1 MIQKIQILILLN
13 FLLANTAFC
22 KELPALFEVK
32 IPDDQ
37 YTNTNDGLNKA
48 FNRLIQKLSGSRSK
62 KLLWKIGDAQFNKI
76 EFVSS
81 YSTELIGE
89 QEFLSVKFNGEALI
103 PKLRKIGIPLIG
115 FNRPVIMILFQID
128 TGESAPIYL
137 SSSKLSNSLASEIK
151 QTFKNIAIERGVY
164 LELPEFDLEDQNLLN
179 QANIL
184 FSPANYIQEKFYND
198 AFLNIELVRIGINQW
213 SVNGDFMSISPLQE
227 KQVIEFFRNAV
238 HEFLDDLLE
247 VKPLEP
253 GVSGERVMVSI
264 QGLKNFQDF
273 QSVESEL
280 DKIFAIKS
288 RSFHAFERTKI
299 DYIAQLFQT
308 KDSLMKEL
316 KGSTKF
322 LIKEYNADSNQLKLE
337 YLNKQ

>member
-1 MIQKIQILILLN
+1 MSQKIKILLLLN
-13 FLLANTAFC
+13 FLLVNMAFS

-32 IPDDQ
+32 IPVDQ

-48 FNRLIQKLSGSRSK
+48 FNRLIHKLSGSRSK
-62 KLLWKIGDAQFNKI
+62 KFLWRIGDAQLNKI

-89 QEFLSVKFNGEALI
+89 EEFLSVKFNSEALI
-103 PKLRKIGIPLIG
+103 PELRKIGTPLIG
-115 FNRPVIMILFQID
+115 FNRPVILILFKID
-128 TGESAPIYL
+128 TGESAPVYL
-137 SSSKLSNSLASEIK
+137 SSGTSSDQFASEIK
-151 QTFKNIAIERGVY
+151 QTFKNIALERGVY

-184 FSPANYIQEKFYND
+184 FSPSNYIQEKFYND

-213 SVNGDFMSISPLQE
+213 SINGDLKTISPLQE
-227 KQVIEFFRNAV
+227 KQVIEFFQNAI
-238 HEFLDDLLE
+238 HEFLDEFLE

-253 GVSGERVMVSI
+253 GASGERVMVTI
-264 QGLKNFQDF
+264 QGLNNYQDF

-288 RSFHAFERTKI
+288 RSFHAFQRTKI
-299 DYIAQLFQT
+299 DYTTQLFLT
-308 KDSLMKEL
+308 KDSLIKEL
-316 KGSTKF
+316 RGSTKL
-322 LIKEYNADSNQLKLE
+322 LIKEYNKDTKHLKLE
-337 YLNKQ
+337 YLN

>member
-1 MIQKIQILILLN
+1 MIQKIKILILLN
-13 FLLANTAFC
+13 VLMANIAFT

-32 IPDDQ
+32 IPEDQ

-48 FNRLIQKLSGSRSK
+48 FNQLIQKLSGSRSK
-62 KLLWKIGDAQFNKI
+62 KFLWRIGDAQLNKI

-89 QEFLSVKFNGEALI
+89 QEFLSVRFNGESLI
-103 PKLRKIGIPLIG
+103 PELRKIGTPLIG
-115 FNRPVIMILFQID
+115 FNRPVILILFKID
-128 TGESAPIYL
+128 TGESAPVYL
-137 SSSKLSNSLASEIK
+137 SSSSSSDQLAAEIK
-151 QTFKNIAIERGVY
+151 QALKNIALERGVY

-184 FSPANYIQEKFYND
+184 FSPSNYIEEKFYND
-198 AFLNIELVRIGINQW
+198 AFLAIELVRIGINQW
-213 SVNGDFMSISPLQE
+213 SVNGDLKSISPLQE
-227 KQVIEFFRNAV
+227 KQVIEFFKNAV

-253 GVSGERVMVSI
+253 GALGERVMVSI

-299 DYIAQLFQT
+299 DYMTQLFQT

-316 KGSTKF
+316 RGSTKF
-322 LIKEYNADSNQLKLE
+322 LIKEYNVDTNQLKLE
-337 YLNKQ
+337 YLN

>member
-1 MIQKIQILILLN
+1 MIQKIKILLLLN
-13 FLLANTAFC
+13 FLLANTTFS

-62 KLLWKIGDAQFNKI
+62 KFLWRIGDAQLNKI

-81 YSTELIGE
+81 YSIELIGE
-89 QEFLSVKFNGEALI
+89 QEFLNVKFNGDALI
-103 PKLRKIGIPLIG
+103 PELRKIGTPLIG
-115 FNRPVIMILFQID
+115 FNRPVILILLKID

-137 SSSKLSNSLASEIK
+137 GSSTSIDMLPAEIK
-151 QTFKNIAIERGVY
+151 QIFKNIALERGVY
-164 LELPEFDLEDQNLLN
+164 LELPEFDLEDQNVLN
-179 QANIL
+179 QPNIL
-184 FSPANYIQEKFYND
+184 FSPSNYIQKKFYND
-198 AFLNIELVRIGINQW
+198 AFLAIELVRVGINQW
-213 SVNGDFMSISPLQE
+213 SVNGDLQTISPLQE
-227 KQVIEFFRNAV
+227 KQVTAFFQNAV
-238 HEFLDDLLE
+238 HEFLDDFLE

-253 GVSGERVMVSI
+253 GASGDRVMVSI
-264 QGLKNFQDF
+264 QGLNNFKDF

-288 RSFHAFERTKI
+288 RSFHSFERTKI
-299 DYIAQLFQT
+299 DYITQLFQT

-316 KGSTKF
+316 RGSTKF
-322 LIKEYNADSNQLKLE
+322 LIKEFNSDTNQLKLE
-337 YLNKQ
+337 YLN

>member
-1 MIQKIQILILLN
+1 MSQKIKILLLLN
-13 FLLANTAFC
+13 FLLVNMAFS

-32 IPDDQ
+32 IPVDQ

-62 KLLWKIGDAQFNKI
+62 KFLWRIGDAQLNKI

-89 QEFLSVKFNGEALI
+89 QEFLSVKFNSEALI
-103 PKLRKIGIPLIG
+103 PELRKIGTPLIG
-115 FNRPVIMILFQID
+115 FNRPVILMLFKID
-128 TGESAPIYL
+128 TGESTPVYL
-137 SSSKLSNSLASEIK
+137 DNSASTDLMSAKIK
-151 QTFKNIAIERGVY
+151 QTFMDIALQRGVY

-179 QANIL
+179 QTNIL
-184 FSPANYIQEKFYND
+184 FSPSEYIQEKFYND
-198 AFLNIELVRIGINQW
+198 AFLVIDLVRVGINQW
-213 SVNGDFMSISPLQE
+213 SVGGDLKTIAPLQE
-227 KQVIEFFRNAV
+227 KQVIEFFENTIHA
-238 HEFLDDLLE
+238 FLDELLE

-253 GVSGERVMVSI
+253 GTPGERLMVSI
-264 QGLKNFQDF
+264 QGLNNFQDF

-288 RSFHAFERTKI
+288 RSFHAFQRTKI
-299 DYIAQLFQT
+299 DYMTQLFQT

-316 KGSTKF
+316 RGSTKF
-322 LIKEYNADSNQLKLE
+322 LIKEYNADTNHLKLE
-337 YLNKQ
+337 YLN

>member
-1 MIQKIQILILLN
+1 MSQKIKILLLLN
-13 FLLANTAFC
+13 FLLVNMAFS

-32 IPDDQ
+32 IPVDQ

-48 FNRLIQKLSGSRSK
+48 FNRLIHKLSGSRSK
-62 KLLWKIGDAQFNKI
+62 KFLWRIGDAQLNKI

-89 QEFLSVKFNGEALI
+89 EEFLSVKFNSEALI
-103 PKLRKIGIPLIG
+103 PELRKIGTPLIG
-115 FNRPVIMILFQID
+115 FNRPVILILFKID
-128 TGESAPIYL
+128 TGESAPVYL
-137 SSSKLSNSLASEIK
+137 SSGTSSDQFASEIK
-151 QTFKNIAIERGVY
+151 QTFKNIALERGVY

-184 FSPANYIQEKFYND
+184 FSPSNYIQEKFYND

-213 SVNGDFMSISPLQE
+213 SINGDLKTISPLQE
-227 KQVIEFFRNAV
+227 KQVIEFFQNAI
-238 HEFLDDLLE
+238 HEFLDEFLE

-253 GVSGERVMVSI
+253 GASGERVMVTI
-264 QGLKNFQDF
+264 QGLNNYQDF

-288 RSFHAFERTKI
+288 RSFHAFQRTKI
-299 DYIAQLFQT
+299 DYTTQLFLT
-308 KDSLMKEL
+308 KDSLIKEL
-316 KGSTKF
+316 RGSTKF
-322 LIKEYNADSNQLKLE
+322 LIKEYNEDTKHLLLE
-337 YLNKQ
+337 YLN

>member
-1 MIQKIQILILLN
+1 MIQKIKILILLN
-13 FLLANTAFC
+13 VLMANIAFT

-32 IPDDQ
+32 IPEDQ

-62 KLLWKIGDAQFNKI
+62 KFLWRIGDAQLNKI

-89 QEFLSVKFNGEALI
+89 QEFLSVRFNGESLI
-103 PKLRKIGIPLIG
+103 PELRKIGTPLIG
-115 FNRPVIMILFQID
+115 FNRPVILILFKID
-128 TGESAPIYL
+128 TGESAPVYL
-137 SSSKLSNSLASEIK
+137 SSSSSSDQLAAEIK
-151 QTFKNIAIERGVY
+151 QALKNIALERGVY

-184 FSPANYIQEKFYND
+184 FSPSNYIEEKFYND
-198 AFLNIELVRIGINQW
+198 AFLAIELVRIGINQW
-213 SVNGDFMSISPLQE
+213 SVNGDLKSISPLQE
-227 KQVIEFFRNAV
+227 KQVIEFFKNAV

-253 GVSGERVMVSI
+253 GASGERMMVSI

-288 RSFHAFERTKI
+288 RSFHSFERTKI
-299 DYIAQLFQT
+299 DYITQLFQT

-316 KGSTKF
+316 RGSTKF
-322 LIKEYNADSNQLKLE
+322 LIKEYNADTNQLKLE
-337 YLNKQ
+337 YLN

>member
-1 MIQKIQILILLN
+1 MIQKIKILILLN
-13 FLLANTAFC
+13 VLMANIAFT

-32 IPDDQ
+32 IPEDQ

-62 KLLWKIGDAQFNKI
+62 KFLWRIGDAQLNKI

-89 QEFLSVKFNGEALI
+89 QEFLSVRFNGESLI
-103 PKLRKIGIPLIG
+103 PELRKIGTPLIG
-115 FNRPVIMILFQID
+115 FNRPVILILFKID
-128 TGESAPIYL
+128 TGESAPVYL
-137 SSSKLSNSLASEIK
+137 SSSSSSDQLAAEIK
-151 QTFKNIAIERGVY
+151 QALKNIALERGVY

-184 FSPANYIQEKFYND
+184 FSPSNYIEEKFYND
-198 AFLNIELVRIGINQW
+198 AFLAIELVRIGINQW
-213 SVNGDFMSISPLQE
+213 SINGDLKSISPLQE
-227 KQVIEFFRNAV
+227 KQVIEFFKNAV

-247 VKPLEP
+247 VKSLEP
-253 GVSGERVMVSI
+253 GASGERVMVSI

-288 RSFHAFERTKI
+288 RSFHSFERTKI
-299 DYIAQLFQT
+299 DYITQLFQT

-316 KGSTKF
+316 RGSTKF
-322 LIKEYNADSNQLKLE
+322 LIKEYNADTNQLKLE
-337 YLNKQ
+337 YLN

>member
-1 MIQKIQILILLN
+1 M
-13 FLLANTAFC
+13 AFS

-32 IPDDQ
+32 IPVDQ

-62 KLLWKIGDAQFNKI
+62 KFLWRIGDAQLNKI

-89 QEFLSVKFNGEALI
+89 EEFLSVKFNSEALI
-103 PKLRKIGIPLIG
+103 PELRKIGTPLIG
-115 FNRPVIMILFQID
+115 FNRPVILILFKID
-128 TGESAPIYL
+128 TGESAPVYL
-137 SSSKLSNSLASEIK
+137 DSSASTDLMSSKIK
-151 QTFKNIAIERGVY
+151 QTLTDIALQRGVY

-184 FSPANYIQEKFYND
+184 FSPSNHIQEKFYND
-198 AFLNIELVRIGINQW
+198 AFLDIELVRIGINQW
-213 SVNGDFMSISPLQE
+213 SINGDLKTISPLQE
-227 KQVIEFFRNAV
+227 KQVIEFFQNSV
-238 HEFLDDLLE
+238 HKFLDALLE

-253 GVSGERVMVSI
+253 GASGESMMVSI
-264 QGLKNFQDF
+264 QGLNNYQDF

-288 RSFHAFERTKI
+288 RSFHAFQRTKI
-299 DYIAQLFQT
+299 DYMTQLFQT

-316 KGSTKF
+316 RGSTKF
-322 LIKEYNADSNQLKLE
+322 LIKEYNADTNHLKLE
-337 YLNKQ
+337 YLN

>member
-1 MIQKIQILILLN
+1 MIQKIKILILLN
-13 FLLANTAFC
+13 VLMANIAFT

-32 IPDDQ
+32 IPEDQ

-62 KLLWKIGDAQFNKI
+62 KFLWRIGDAQLNKI

-89 QEFLSVKFNGEALI
+89 QEFLSVRFNGESLI
-103 PKLRKIGIPLIG
+103 PELRKIGTPLIG
-115 FNRPVIMILFQID
+115 FNRPVILILFKID
-128 TGESAPIYL
+128 TGESAPVYL
-137 SSSKLSNSLASEIK
+137 SSSSSSDQLAAEIK
-151 QTFKNIAIERGVY
+151 QTLKNIALERGVY

-184 FSPANYIQEKFYND
+184 FSPSNYIEEKFYND
-198 AFLNIELVRIGINQW
+198 AFLAIELVRIGINQW
-213 SVNGDFMSISPLQE
+213 SVNGDLKSISTLQE
-227 KQVIEFFRNAV
+227 KQVIEFFKNAV

-253 GVSGERVMVSI
+253 GASGERMMVSI

-288 RSFHAFERTKI
+288 RSFHSFERTKI
-299 DYIAQLFQT
+299 DYITQLFQT

-316 KGSTKF
+316 RGSTKF
-322 LIKEYNADSNQLKLE
+322 LIKEYNADTNQLKLE
-337 YLNKQ
+337 YLN

>member
-1 MIQKIQILILLN
+1 M
-13 FLLANTAFC
+13 ANTAFT

-62 KLLWKIGDAQFNKI
+62 KFLWRIGDAQLNKI

-103 PKLRKIGIPLIG
+103 PELRKIGTPLIG
-115 FNRPVIMILFQID
+115 FNRPVILILFKID
-128 TGESAPIYL
+128 TGESSPVYL
-137 SSSKLSNSLASEIK
+137 SSSSSSSKLDLEIK
-151 QTFKNIAIERGVY
+151 QVFKNIALERGVY

-184 FSPANYIQEKFYND
+184 FSPSNYIQDKFYND
-198 AFLNIELVRIGINQW
+198 AFLAIDLVRIGINQW
-213 SVNGDFMSISPLQE
+213 SVDGDLKTISPLQE
-227 KQVIEFFRNAV
+227 KQVIEFFQNAI

-253 GVSGERVMVSI
+253 GESGERMMVSI
-264 QGLKNFQDF
+264 HGLSNFQDF

-288 RSFHAFERTKI
+288 RSFHTFERTKI
-299 DYIAQLFQT
+299 NYLTQLFQT
-308 KDSLMKEL
+308 KDSLIKEL
-316 KGSTKF
+316 RGSTKF
-322 LIKEYNADSNQLKLE
+322 LIKEYNADNNELKLE
-337 YLNKQ
+337 YLN

>member
-1 MIQKIQILILLN
+1 M
-13 FLLANTAFC
+13 ANTAFT

-62 KLLWKIGDAQFNKI
+62 KFLWRIGDAQLNKI

-103 PKLRKIGIPLIG
+103 PELRKIGTPLIG
-115 FNRPVIMILFQID
+115 FNRPVILILFKID
-128 TGESAPIYL
+128 TGESSPVYL
-137 SSSKLSNSLASEIK
+137 SSSSSSSKLDLEIK
-151 QTFKNIAIERGVY
+151 QVFKNIALERGVY

-184 FSPANYIQEKFYND
+184 FSPSNYIQDKFYND
-198 AFLNIELVRIGINQW
+198 AFLAIDLVRIGINQW
-213 SVNGDFMSISPLQE
+213 SVDGDLKTISPLQE
-227 KQVIEFFRNAV
+227 KQVIEFFQNAI
-238 HEFLDDLLE
+238 HKFLDDLLE

-253 GVSGERVMVSI
+253 GASGERMMVSI
-264 QGLKNFQDF
+264 HGLSDFQDF

-288 RSFHAFERTKI
+288 RSFHTFERTKI
-299 DYIAQLFQT
+299 NYLTQLFQT
-308 KDSLMKEL
+308 KDSLIKEL
-316 KGSTKF
+316 RGSTKF
-322 LIKEYNADSNQLKLE
+322 LIKQYNADNNELKLE
-337 YLNKQ
+337 YLN

>member
-1 MIQKIQILILLN
+1 MIQKIKILILLN
-13 FLLANTAFC
+13 FLMANIVFT

-32 IPDDQ
+32 IPEDQ

-62 KLLWKIGDAQFNKI
+62 KFLWRIGDAQLNKI

-89 QEFLSVKFNGEALI
+89 QEFLSVRFNGESLI
-103 PKLRKIGIPLIG
+103 PELRKIGTPLIG
-115 FNRPVIMILFQID
+115 FNRPVILILFKID
-128 TGESAPIYL
+128 TGESAPVYL
-137 SSSKLSNSLASEIK
+137 SSSSSSDQLAAEIK
-151 QTFKNIAIERGVY
+151 QALKNIALERGVY

-184 FSPANYIQEKFYND
+184 FSPSNYIEEKFYND
-198 AFLNIELVRIGINQW
+198 AFLAIELVRIGINQW
-213 SVNGDFMSISPLQE
+213 SVNGDLKSISPLQE
-227 KQVIEFFRNAV
+227 KQVIEFFKNAV

-253 GVSGERVMVSI
+253 GALGERVMVSI

-299 DYIAQLFQT
+299 DYMTQLFQT

-316 KGSTKF
+316 RGSTKF
-322 LIKEYNADSNQLKLE
+322 LIKEYNADTNHLKLE
-337 YLNKQ
+337 YLN

>member
-1 MIQKIQILILLN
+1 MSQKIKILLLLN
-13 FLLANTAFC
+13 FLLVNMAFS

-32 IPDDQ
+32 IPVDQ

-48 FNRLIQKLSGSRSK
+48 FNRLIHKLSGSRSK
-62 KLLWKIGDAQFNKI
+62 KFLWRIGDAQLNKI

-89 QEFLSVKFNGEALI
+89 EEFLSVKFNSEALI
-103 PKLRKIGIPLIG
+103 PELRKIGTPLIG
-115 FNRPVIMILFQID
+115 FNRPVILILFKID
-128 TGESAPIYL
+128 TGESAPVYL
-137 SSSKLSNSLASEIK
+137 SSGTSSDQFASEIK
-151 QTFKNIAIERGVY
+151 QTFNNIALERGVY

-184 FSPANYIQEKFYND
+184 FSPSNYIQEKFYND

-213 SVNGDFMSISPLQE
+213 SINGDLKTISPLQE
-227 KQVIEFFRNAV
+227 KQVIEFFQNAI
-238 HEFLDDLLE
+238 HEFLDEFLE

-253 GVSGERVMVSI
+253 GASGERVMVTI
-264 QGLKNFQDF
+264 QGLNNYQDF

-288 RSFHAFERTKI
+288 RSFHAFQRTKI
-299 DYIAQLFQT
+299 DYTTQLFLT
-308 KDSLMKEL
+308 KDSLIKEL
-316 KGSTKF
+316 RGSTKF
-322 LIKEYNADSNQLKLE
+322 LIKEYNEDTQHLKLE
-337 YLNKQ
+337 YLN

>member
-1 MIQKIQILILLN
+1 M
-13 FLLANTAFC
+13 AFS

-32 IPDDQ
+32 IPVDQ

-62 KLLWKIGDAQFNKI
+62 KFLWRIGDAQLNKI

-89 QEFLSVKFNGEALI
+89 EEFLSVKFNSEALI
-103 PKLRKIGIPLIG
+103 PELRKIGTPLIG
-115 FNRPVIMILFQID
+115 FNRPVILLLFKMD
-128 TGESAPIYL
+128 TGESAPVYL
-137 SSSKLSNSLASEIK
+137 DSSASTDLMSSKIK
-151 QTFKNIAIERGVY
+151 QTLTDIALQRGVY

-184 FSPANYIQEKFYND
+184 FSPSNYMQEKFYND
-198 AFLNIELVRIGINQW
+198 AFLDIELVRIGINQW
-213 SVNGDFMSISPLQE
+213 SINGDLKTISPLQE
-227 KQVIEFFRNAV
+227 KQVIEFFQNAV

-253 GVSGERVMVSI
+253 GASGESMMVSI
-264 QGLKNFQDF
+264 QGLNNYQDF

-299 DYIAQLFQT
+299 DYITQLFQT

-316 KGSTKF
+316 RGSTKF
-322 LIKEYNADSNQLKLE
+322 LIKEYNADTNQLKLE
-337 YLNKQ
+337 YLN

>member
-1 MIQKIQILILLN
+1 M
-13 FLLANTAFC
+13 ANTAFT

-62 KLLWKIGDAQFNKI
+62 KFLWRIGDAQLNKI

-103 PKLRKIGIPLIG
+103 PELRKIGTPLIG
-115 FNRPVIMILFQID
+115 FNRPVILILFKID
-128 TGESAPIYL
+128 TGESSPVYL
-137 SSSKLSNSLASEIK
+137 SSSSSSSKLDLEIK
-151 QTFKNIAIERGVY
+151 QVFKNIALERGVY

-184 FSPANYIQEKFYND
+184 FSPSNYIQDKFYND
-198 AFLNIELVRIGINQW
+198 AFLAIDLVRIGINQW
-213 SVNGDFMSISPLQE
+213 SVDGDLKTISPLQE
-227 KQVIEFFRNAV
+227 KQVIEFFQNAI

-253 GVSGERVMVSI
+253 GASGERMMVSI
-264 QGLKNFQDF
+264 HGLSDFQDF

-288 RSFHAFERTKI
+288 RSFHTFERTKI
-299 DYIAQLFQT
+299 DYLTQLFQT
-308 KDSLMKEL
+308 KDSLIKEL
-316 KGSTKF
+316 RGSTKF
-322 LIKEYNADSNQLKLE
+322 LIKEYNADNNELKLE
-337 YLNKQ
+337 YLN

>member
-1 MIQKIQILILLN
+1 MSQKIKILLLLN
-13 FLLANTAFC
+13 FLLVNMAFS

-32 IPDDQ
+32 IPVDQ

-48 FNRLIQKLSGSRSK
+48 FNRLIHKLSGSRSK
-62 KLLWKIGDAQFNKI
+62 KFLWRIGDAQLNKI

-89 QEFLSVKFNGEALI
+89 EEFLSVKFNSEALI
-103 PKLRKIGIPLIG
+103 PELRKIGTPLIG
-115 FNRPVIMILFQID
+115 FNRPVILILFKID
-128 TGESAPIYL
+128 TGESAPVYL
-137 SSSKLSNSLASEIK
+137 SSGTSSDQFASEIK
-151 QTFKNIAIERGVY
+151 QTFKNIALERGVY

-184 FSPANYIQEKFYND
+184 FSPSNYIQEKFYND

-213 SVNGDFMSISPLQE
+213 SINGDLKTISPLQE
-227 KQVIEFFRNAV
+227 KQVIEFFENAI
-238 HEFLDDLLE
+238 HEFLDEFLE

-253 GVSGERVMVSI
+253 GASGERVMVTI
-264 QGLKNFQDF
+264 QGLNNYQDF

-288 RSFHAFERTKI
+288 RSFHAFQRTKI
-299 DYIAQLFQT
+299 DYTTQLFLT
-308 KDSLMKEL
+308 KDSLIKEL
-316 KGSTKF
+316 RGSTKF
-322 LIKEYNADSNQLKLE
+322 LIKEYNEDTQHLKLE
-337 YLNKQ
+337 YLN

>member
-1 MIQKIQILILLN
+1 MSQKIKILLLLN
-13 FLLANTAFC
+13 FLLVNMAFS
-22 KELPALFEVK
+22 KELPALFEIK
-32 IPDDQ
+32 IPVDQ

-62 KLLWKIGDAQFNKI
+62 KFLWRIGDAQLNKI

-81 YSTELIGE
+81 YSTELVGE
-89 QEFLSVKFNGEALI
+89 EEFLSVKFNSEALI
-103 PKLRKIGIPLIG
+103 PELRKIGTPLIG
-115 FNRPVIMILFQID
+115 FNRPVILILFKMD
-128 TGESAPIYL
+128 TGESAPVYL
-137 SSSKLSNSLASEIK
+137 DSSASDELMSAKIK
-151 QTFKNIAIERGVY
+151 QTLIDIALQRGVY

-184 FSPANYIQEKFYND
+184 FSPSNYIQEKFYND
-198 AFLNIELVRIGINQW
+198 AFLDIELVRIGINQW
-213 SVNGDFMSISPLQE
+213 SINGDLKTISPLQE
-227 KQVIEFFRNAV
+227 KQVIEFFQNAV

-253 GVSGERVMVSI
+253 GASGEWMMVSI
-264 QGLKNFQDF
+264 QGLNNFEDF

-288 RSFHAFERTKI
+288 RSFHAFQRTKI
-299 DYIAQLFQT
+299 DYMTQLFQT

-316 KGSTKF
+316 RGSTKF
-322 LIKEYNADSNQLKLE
+322 LIKEYNADTNHLKLE
-337 YLNKQ
+337 YLN

>member
-1 MIQKIQILILLN
+1 M
-13 FLLANTAFC
+13 AFS

-32 IPDDQ
+32 IPVDQ

-62 KLLWKIGDAQFNKI
+62 KFLWRIGDAQLNKI

-81 YSTELIGE
+81 YSTELVGE
-89 QEFLSVKFNGEALI
+89 EEFLSVKFNSEALI
-103 PKLRKIGIPLIG
+103 PELRKIGTPLIG
-115 FNRPVIMILFQID
+115 FNRPVILILFKMD
-128 TGESAPIYL
+128 TGESAPVYL
-137 SSSKLSNSLASEIK
+137 DSSVSTDLMSAKIK
-151 QTFKNIAIERGVY
+151 QTLIDIALQRGVY

-184 FSPANYIQEKFYND
+184 FSPSNYIQEKFYND
-198 AFLNIELVRIGINQW
+198 AFLDIELVRIGINQW
-213 SVNGDFMSISPLQE
+213 SINGDLKTISPLQE
-227 KQVIEFFRNAV
+227 KQVIEFFQNAV

-253 GVSGERVMVSI
+253 GASGEWMMVSI
-264 QGLKNFQDF
+264 QGLNNFEDF

-288 RSFHAFERTKI
+288 RSFHAFQPTKI
-299 DYIAQLFQT
+299 DYITKLFQT
-308 KDSLMKEL
+308 TDSLVREL
-316 KGSTKF
+316 RGSTKF
-322 LIKEYNADSNQLKLE
+322 LIKEYNSDTNHLKLE
-337 YLNKQ
+337 YLN

>member
-1 MIQKIQILILLN
+1 
-13 FLLANTAFC
+13 
-22 KELPALFEVK
+22 LFEVK

-62 KLLWKIGDAQFNKI
+62 KFLWRIGDAQLNKI

-103 PKLRKIGIPLIG
+103 PELRKIGTPLIG
-115 FNRPVIMILFQID
+115 FNRPVILILFKID
-128 TGESAPIYL
+128 TGESSPVYL
-137 SSSKLSNSLASEIK
+137 SSSSSSSKLDLEIK
-151 QTFKNIAIERGVY
+151 QVFKNIALERGVY

-184 FSPANYIQEKFYND
+184 FSPSNYIQDKFYND
-198 AFLNIELVRIGINQW
+198 AFLAIDLVRIGINQW
-213 SVNGDFMSISPLQE
+213 SVDGDLKTISPLQE
-227 KQVIEFFRNAV
+227 KQVIEFFQNAI
-238 HEFLDDLLE
+238 HKFLDDLLE

-253 GVSGERVMVSI
+253 GASGERMMVSI
-264 QGLKNFQDF
+264 HGLSDFQDF

-288 RSFHAFERTKI
+288 RSFHTFERTKI
-299 DYIAQLFQT
+299 NYLTQLFQT
-308 KDSLMKEL
+308 KDSLIKEL
-316 KGSTKF
+316 RGSTKF
-322 LIKEYNADSNQLKLE
+322 LIKEYNADNNELKLE
-337 YLNKQ
+337 YLN

>member
-1 MIQKIQILILLN
+1 MIQKIKILILLN
-13 FLLANTAFC
+13 VLMANIAFT

-32 IPDDQ
+32 IPEDQ

-62 KLLWKIGDAQFNKI
+62 KFLWRIGDAQLNKI

-89 QEFLSVKFNGEALI
+89 QEFLSVRFNGESLI
-103 PKLRKIGIPLIG
+103 PELRKIGMPLIG
-115 FNRPVIMILFQID
+115 FNRPVILIFFKID
-128 TGESAPIYL
+128 TGESAPVYL
-137 SSSKLSNSLASEIK
+137 SSSPSSDQLAAEIK
-151 QTFKNIAIERGVY
+151 QTLKNIALERGVY

-184 FSPANYIQEKFYND
+184 FSPSNYIQEKFYND
-198 AFLNIELVRIGINQW
+198 AFLAIELVRIGINQW
-213 SVNGDFMSISPLQE
+213 SVNGDLKSISPLQE
-227 KQVIEFFRNAV
+227 KQVIEFFNNAV

-253 GVSGERVMVSI
+253 GALGERVMVSI

-299 DYIAQLFQT
+299 DYMTQLFQT
-308 KDSLMKEL
+308 TDSLMKEL
-316 KGSTKF
+316 RGSTKF
-322 LIKEYNADSNQLKLE
+322 LIKEYNADTNQLKLE
-337 YLNKQ
+337 YLN

>member
-1 MIQKIQILILLN
+1 MIQIIKILFLLN
-13 FLLANTAFC
+13 FLLVNVAFS

-32 IPDDQ
+32 IPADQ

-62 KLLWKIGDAQFNKI
+62 KFLWRIGDAQLNKI

-103 PKLRKIGIPLIG
+103 PELRKIGTPLIG
-115 FNRPVIMILFQID
+115 FNRPVILILFKID
-128 TGESAPIYL
+128 TGESSPVYL
-137 SSSKLSNSLASEIK
+137 SSSSSSSKLDLEIK
-151 QTFKNIAIERGVY
+151 QVFKNIALERGVY

-184 FSPANYIQEKFYND
+184 FSPSNYIQDKFYND
-198 AFLNIELVRIGINQW
+198 AFLAIDLVRIGINQW
-213 SVNGDFMSISPLQE
+213 SVDGDLKTISPLQE
-227 KQVIEFFRNAV
+227 KQVIEFFQNAI

-247 VKPLEP
+247 VEPLEP
-253 GVSGERVMVSI
+253 GVSGERMMVSI
-264 QGLKNFQDF
+264 HGLSNFKDF

-288 RSFHAFERTKI
+288 RSFHTFERTKI
-299 DYIAQLFQT
+299 DYLTQLFQT
-308 KDSLMKEL
+308 KDSLIKEL
-316 KGSTKF
+316 RGSTKF
-322 LIKEYNADSNQLKLE
+322 LIKEYNADNNELKLE
-337 YLNKQ
+337 YLN